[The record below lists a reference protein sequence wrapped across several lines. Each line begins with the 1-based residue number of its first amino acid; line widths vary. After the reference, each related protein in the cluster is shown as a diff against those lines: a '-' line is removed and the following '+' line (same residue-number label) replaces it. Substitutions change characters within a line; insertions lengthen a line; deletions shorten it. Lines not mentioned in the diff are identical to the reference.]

1 MVTVKKWPRRQNVDS
16 NRGNV
21 TVTMWHRLREM
32 RHKSIVYF
40 YHLKKGTK
48 HVFTATGLTDDR
60 CCSLHPPE
68 LKSEWGSSSFISCC
82 GSLSSS
88 ASSRWFCSRTWTLCI
103 SWHRLVCPVAGP
115 SSSFA
120 VRLLYSASRKTTTK
134 VDETVWGESENTK
147 REKSLLPV
155 CEASEG
161 GIFLDLFFYFQ
172 DLWPLRAGWIVI
184 VLLLGRR

>member
-1 MVTVKKWPRRQNVDS
+1 MGQHSCELLSSLHLFTKNRKKDMVTVKKWPRRQNVDS

-120 VRLLYSASRKTTTK
+120 VRWKASREGEEERLLIIKCHHKEENRNGCKTT
-134 VDETVWGESENTK
+134 
-147 REKSLLPV
+147 LH
-155 CEASEG
+155 
-161 GIFLDLFFYFQ
+161 
-172 DLWPLRAGWIVI
+172 
-184 VLLLGRR
+184 